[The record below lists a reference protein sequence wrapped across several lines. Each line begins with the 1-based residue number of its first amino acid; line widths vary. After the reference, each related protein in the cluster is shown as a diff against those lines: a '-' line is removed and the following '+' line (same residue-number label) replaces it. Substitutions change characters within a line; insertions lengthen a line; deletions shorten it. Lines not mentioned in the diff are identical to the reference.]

1 MSASNQ
7 RIWCLPRSKPENA
20 TQRYIVLEKLTDT
33 VLLSKRRRL
42 AGWGTELFLHIGV
55 AETDAGQLLS
65 RPVQS

>member
-1 MSASNQ
+1 
-7 RIWCLPRSKPENA
+7 
-20 TQRYIVLEKLTDT
+20 VLEKLTDT

-65 RPVQS
+65 RPIQS